1 MISGLEPM
9 DRSDLL
15 LDALRK
21 LCAAVLEP
29 DAWQRKALP
38 APVAPVG
45 GGSRM
50 DLFEDVST

>member
-1 MISGLEPM
+1 M